1 MADQTTEHK
10 IRVRARTDTAC
21 NTSSSDGPVGM
32 CTRSEKSPN
41 GVRSA
46 TMWDD
51 KAAGQ
56 VVVVGSV
63 NSDVTARVGTLPRP
77 GETVAGSDLRL
88 LPGGKGANQAVAA
101 ARAGARVRL
110 VGALGNDE
118 LARTPREF
126 LAAEGLDLT
135 GLVTVDGPAGTALIL
150 VDADG
155 ENVIVIIPGANATV
169 DSQRVGAL
177 DLGPRDVVLL
187 QNEIPEPANLAA
199 ARRARE
205 CGARSVLNL
214 APYRDTGAE
223 LLETVD
229 VLVLNETEY
238 AALSRRWG
246 PGVSGPAVPVD
257 TVGSSGA
264 DLNRPGNG
272 DVVVTV
278 GAAGVRARVN
288 GNPIAVPAYNVP
300 VLDTTGA
307 GDCFC
312 GAFGAALAAG
322 HASDAALRFATAA
335 AAVAV
340 QRYGAA
346 PAMPTRAEIEAVLER

>member
-1 MADQTTEHK
+1 MRD
-10 IRVRARTDTAC
+10 D
-21 NTSSSDGPVGM
+21 
-32 CTRSEKSPN
+32 RS
-41 GVRSA
+41 
-46 TMWDD
+46 
-51 KAAGQ
+51 AGQ

-63 NSDVTARVGTLPRP
+63 NTDVTARVGTLPRP
-77 GETVAGSDLRL
+77 GETLAGTDLRL

-110 VGALGNDE
+110 VGALGSDE
-118 LARTPREF
+118 LARTPRDF

-150 VDADG
+150 VDTHG

-177 DLGPRDVVLL
+177 DLAPGDVVLL

-199 ARRARE
+199 ARRARA

-214 APYRDTGAE
+214 APYRDTAAE

-238 AALSRRWG
+238 AAMNGLPG
-246 PGVSGPAVPVD
+246 PGVAVD
-257 TVGSSGA
+257 TVDSSGA
-264 DLNRPGNG
+264 LLNRPGAG

-288 GNPIAVPAYNVP
+288 GSPLVIPAYEVP

-340 QRYGAA
+340 QRHGAA
-346 PAMPTRAEIEAVLER
+346 PAMPTRAEITMQLATGLPQA

>member
-1 MADQTTEHK
+1 
-10 IRVRARTDTAC
+10 
-21 NTSSSDGPVGM
+21 
-32 CTRSEKSPN
+32 
-41 GVRSA
+41 
-46 TMWDD
+46 MWDD
-51 KAAGQ
+51 ETAGQ

-63 NSDVTARVGTLPRP
+63 NTDVIARVGTLPRP
-77 GETVAGSDLRL
+77 GETLAGTDLRL

-110 VGALGNDE
+110 VGALGSDD
-118 LARTPREF
+118 LSQVPRAF
-126 LAAEGLDLT
+126 LAGEGLDLS
-135 GLVTVDGPAGTALIL
+135 GLVTVDGPTGTALIL
-150 VDADG
+150 VDAGG

-169 DSQRVGAL
+169 DSQRVAAIE
-177 DLGPRDVVLL
+177 LGPRDVLLL

-199 ARRARE
+199 ARRARQR
-205 CGARSVLNL
+205 GARTVLNL
-214 APYRDTGAE
+214 APYRDTAPD
-223 LLETVD
+223 LLGLAD

-238 AALSRRWG
+238 AALT
-246 PGVSGPAVPVD
+246 GVSTATTGV
-257 TVGSSGA
+257 T
-264 DLNRPGNG
+264 LNRPGTG

-288 GNPIAVPAYNVP
+288 GSPLALPAHEVP

-322 HASDAALRFATAA
+322 HATDAALRFATAA

-340 QRYGAA
+340 QRHGAA
-346 PAMPTRAEIEAVLER
+346 PAMPSRAEIAAQLQMVT